1 MKKLMT
7 LCLAA
12 FALLGMSAC
21 SQAPVVAHNDLP
33 IVNEAMWSAG
43 GGTYG
48 DEDVRKQHEQEYK
61 AAVMLAAD
69 KYAAVMD
76 KECKTKEPFDVSS
89 VAKVYRVYT
98 PNGLEHVR
106 DKWIRK
112 MVATMACITMN
123 RDGEQLAANL

>member
-1 MKKLMT
+1 MKKLMI
-7 LCLAA
+7 LAA
-12 FALLGMSAC
+12 LAFLGLSAC
-21 SQAPVVAHNDLP
+21 SQAPVVADSAV
-33 IVNEAMWSAG
+33 INEALWAAG

-76 KECKTKEPFDVSS
+76 EECRTKEPFDVSA
-89 VAKVYRVYT
+89 VAKAYRVFT
-98 PNGLEHVR
+98 PAGLESVR